1 MSAAFESDPAADA
14 FRRFEWSGW
23 QTIAEPYDRLLGPL
37 TSRVV
42 DPLLDAA
49 GVGSGTRVLDVAT
62 GPGYVAAAAAA
73 RGAIALGVDF
83 SPAMV
88 ELARSRHPMLDF
100 AVADAEDLPFPAGSF
115 DAVVGNFALLHL
127 SRPERAACE
136 FARVLA
142 PGGRLA
148 LTVWDVPQ
156 RARFLGVL
164 LDAAAEVGA
173 IPPPDLPPG
182 PPFFR
187 FADEGAFAALLEGAG
202 LSDVAVETLT
212 FDHDFDSAGD
222 LWSRLLEATVRTRA
236 LIANQQAAVQ
246 DQIRHAYERRIALYR
261 VGAGIRLPVAVKLAS
276 GRRTT

>member
-1 MSAAFESDPAADA
+1 MSAAFESDPATEG

-23 QTIAEPYDRLLGPL
+23 QRIAGSYDRLLGPL

-49 GVGSGTRVLDVAT
+49 RVGTGIRVLDVAT

-73 RGAIALGVDF
+73 RGATPLGVDF
-83 SPAMV
+83 APAMV
-88 ELARSRHPMLDF
+88 ALARSRHPQLDF
-100 AVADAEDLPFPAGSF
+100 VVADAEDLPFPADSF

-127 SRPERAACE
+127 ARPGRAACE

-148 LTVWDVPQ
+148 LTVWDVPE

-164 LDAAAEVGA
+164 LDAVAEVGA
-173 IPPPDLPPG
+173 TPPPELPAG

-187 FADEGAFAALLEGAG
+187 FSDDVEFTALLEGAA
-202 LSDVAVETLT
+202 LADIRVDTLT
-212 FDHDFDSAGD
+212 FDHAFDSADD

-236 LIANQQAAVQ
+236 VIANQQPAVQ
-246 DQIRHAYERRIALYR
+246 DQIRHAYEQRIAPYR
-261 VGAGIRLPVAVKLAS
+261 VATGIRLPVAVKLAS